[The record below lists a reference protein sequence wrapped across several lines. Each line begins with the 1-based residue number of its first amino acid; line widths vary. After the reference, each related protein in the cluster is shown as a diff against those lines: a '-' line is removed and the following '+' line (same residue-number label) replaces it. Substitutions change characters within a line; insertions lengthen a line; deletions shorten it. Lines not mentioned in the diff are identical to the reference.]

1 MEPETTF
8 KVLKTNE
15 IKVEGKL
22 LYTEIY
28 VDVIDRRILEN
39 GPTVQGD
46 INTIKEDPSKINRV
60 VEDFIDIKNGTMIL
74 IIYLHNIQYLL
85 Y

>member
-8 KVLKTNE
+8 KVLKTKE

-28 VDVIDRRILEN
+28 VDVIDRGILEN

-46 INTIKEDPSKINRV
+46 INTIKGDPTEINRV
-60 VEDFIDIKNGTMIL
+60 VEDFIDIKNGITIFFL
-74 IIYLHNIQYLL
+74 FT
-85 Y
+85 